1 MKLEDII
8 VGKNSIEKL
17 SNSFNFT
24 LYSLS
29 TELKEIEEKLNLKNF
44 KLSFFS
50 SVFYFVTTI
59 FILRRIIFE
68 EQESFKDTKT

>member
-1 MKLEDII
+1 MDTLFLLKFKIQSSNFQQELLKLEDII

-29 TELKEIEEKLNLKNF
+29 TELKEIEEK
-44 KLSFFS
+44 
-50 SVFYFVTTI
+50 VE
-59 FILRRIIFE
+59 FE
-68 EQESFKDTKT
+68 KI